1 MDQRF
6 EGKVVL
12 VTGAGRGIGRASA
25 TAFAREGARVVVAD
39 VATEAGEATAAAI
52 RAAGGDA
59 TFVRTDV
66 SQASQVESLVRHAL
80 GIHGRLDVAHNNAG
94 IEGQRGSV
102 ADCTE
107 DTWDRVLSVNLKG
120 VWLCMR
126 SEIQQMLRQ
135 GSGAIVNTASIAG
148 LVGLTGRPA
157 YVASKHGIVGLTR
170 AAALEYGR
178 SGIRVNAVCPG
189 LIDTEMID
197 RTILGTSPSGD
208 EGEPP
213 RPARGFL
220 SGVKEFVGEAFLER
234 KQPAGRMGQPEEV
247 AEAVLWLASD
257 GASYVNGHALTVDGG
272 FVVK

>member
-1 MDQRF
+1 MNRRF
-6 EGKVVL
+6 ESKVVL
-12 VTGAGRGIGRASA
+12 VTGAARGIGRASA
-25 TAFAREGARVVVAD
+25 VAFAQEGARVVVAD
-39 VATEAGEATAAAI
+39 VAADAGEATAAAI
-52 RAAGGDA
+52 RASGGDA
-59 TFVRTDV
+59 TFVRADV
-66 SQASQVESLVRHAL
+66 SQARQVEALVRRTVE
-80 GIHGRLDVAHNNAG
+80 IHGRLDCAHNNAG
-94 IEGQRGSV
+94 VEGPRAKV
-102 ADCTE
+102 ADCAE
-107 DTWDRVLSVNLKG
+107 DTWDRILSVNLKG

-170 AAALEYGR
+170 SAALEYGR

-189 LIDTEMID
+189 LIDTEMIA
-197 RTILGTSPSGD
+197 RTILGTAPGED

-234 KQPAGRMGQPEEV
+234 KQPAGRMGRPEEV
-247 AEAVLWLASD
+247 AAAVLWLASE
-257 GASYVNGHALTVDGG
+257 GASYVNGHSLTVDGG
-272 FVVK
+272 FVIK